1 MLITNR
7 TSVAM
12 LSSARTSLL
21 VVVAT
26 VQHCFGQLTT
36 TTTTTTTLATTTEAP
51 EPRVKV
57 ITLLS

>member
-12 LSSARTSLL
+12 LSSAKTSLL

-36 TTTTTTTLATTTEAP
+36 TTTTTLATTTEAP
-51 EPRVKV
+51 EPKVKV

>member
-1 MLITNR
+1 
-7 TSVAM
+7 M
-12 LSSARTSLL
+12 LSSAKTSLL

-51 EPRVKV
+51 EPKVKV